1 MVAAAI
7 TDLQKNEDGVRVA
20 ADITKLDLA
29 DIAFDSKTLRVI
41 TEATGTI
48 NVTIT
53 SLPGL

>member
-7 TDLQKNEDGVRVA
+7 SDLQKNENGVRVA
-20 ADITKLDLA
+20 AEITSLDLA
-29 DIAFDSKTLRVI
+29 VIDFDSRTLRVI

-48 NVTIT
+48 TVTIT